1 MHFVNWGGKIGK
13 SFADALTCWYYR
25 LRSRIFGVKFF

>member
-13 SFADALTCWYYR
+13 SLADALSCWY
-25 LRSRIFGVKFF
+25 